1 MSSYIYDMLHERF
14 NRYENVHG
22 PQDPGMH
29 DRPTV
34 SVARSR
40 AFGVTARN
48 LMNLNDIPDIMSVK
62 R

>member
-1 MSSYIYDMLHERF
+1 MSSYIYDMRHERF
-14 NRYENVHG
+14 NRYETMHG
-22 PQDPGMH
+22 PQDSGMH
-29 DRPTV
+29 NEPIA